1 MRAHMAGSWDIPNMD
16 CESGKSK
23 WLAKGKLE
31 EMPHKS
37 NSNALRAILSLSE
50 STCVSIHVYCSL
62 FFLLIKTLLISLL
75 SIFVGILFCK
85 AKEPGPCHWPL
96 VYWLGFSAFTT
107 VTRPQTLVSTKA
119 AAGPG
124 LLKIRTCILNTEIL
138 LRELTSLIKKDNLFF

>member
-1 MRAHMAGSWDIPNMD
+1 MM
-16 CESGKSK
+16 
-23 WLAKGKLE
+23 E
-31 EMPHKS
+31 ETRLCPDKRLKTTYS
-37 NSNALRAILSLSE
+37 SLSW
-50 STCVSIHVYCSL
+50 SRKWQATPISL
-62 FFLLIKTLLISLL
+62 PGRFYGQRSLAGGSPQGLKVLDMTMWLTLPLFTFVSLL